1 MQSRRSLIH
10 GAFLADNNPMPQYK
24 LRVNGGAVTVDSWDP
39 DQPLLYILR
48 NALALHGAKFGC
60 GLGQCGACTVLVDG
74 KAVRSCITPIK
85 QVAGRAITT
94 LEGLGTLEKPDVIQS
109 AFIAEQAAQCG
120 YCTNG
125 MIMSAK
131 AVLTRTPH
139 PTLEQVKQGLA
150 GNLCRCGTHTRILSA
165 VMRAAKT

>member
-1 MQSRRSLIH
+1 
-10 GAFLADNNPMPQYK
+10 MPQYK
-24 LRVNGGAVTVDSWDP
+24 FRVNGGPVTVDSWDP

-48 NALALHGAKFGC
+48 NTLALHGAKFGC

-74 KAVRSCITPIK
+74 KAVRSCTTPVK
-85 QVAGRAITT
+85 QVAGRSVTT
-94 LEGLGTLEKPDVIQS
+94 LEGLGTPEKPTALQA

-125 MIMSAK
+125 MIMSAS
-131 AVLTRTPH
+131 AVLNQTPH

-165 VMRAAKT
+165 VMRAAKV

>member
-1 MQSRRSLIH
+1 
-10 GAFLADNNPMPQYK
+10 MPQYK
-24 LRVNGGAVTVDSWDP
+24 LQVNGSQVTVDSWDP

-48 NALALHGAKFGC
+48 NALSLHGAKFGC
-60 GLGQCGACTVLVDG
+60 GLAQCGACTVLLDG
-74 KAVRSCITPIK
+74 KAIRSCVTPVR
-85 QVAGRAITT
+85 QAAGRSVTT
-94 LEGLGTLEKPDVIQS
+94 LEGLGTPEKPDVLQA

-131 AVLTRTPH
+131 SLLDSNPH

-150 GNLCRCGTHTRILSA
+150 GNLCRCGTHTRILNA
-165 VMRAAKT
+165 VMRVANSGEKKA